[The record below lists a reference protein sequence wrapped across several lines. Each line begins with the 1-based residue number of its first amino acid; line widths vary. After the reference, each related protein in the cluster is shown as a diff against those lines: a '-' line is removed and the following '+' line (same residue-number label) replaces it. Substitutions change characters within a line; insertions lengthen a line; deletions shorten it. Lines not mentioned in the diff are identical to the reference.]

1 MNIVESKEVLDHY
14 IKYFDYLW
22 EQDVRVS
29 HGIKALMNAH
39 EKTYQTL
46 KKGEEYVYLGIPNYQ
61 PVEQHEYWQKDHLRR
76 IQAGIKCRLLF
87 NKDADPKILADR
99 NSYHGCDARYMP
111 TEIKTPSYISIFKG
125 TVVMAIP
132 KKNPVVIEINNKE
145 IAESFKAYFEEFWKI
160 SKKEN

>member
-1 MNIVESKEVLDHY
+1 
-14 IKYFDYLW
+14 
-22 EQDVRVS
+22 
-29 HGIKALMNAH
+29 
-39 EKTYQTL
+39 
-46 KKGEEYVYLGIPNYQ
+46 
-61 PVEQHEYWQKDHLRR
+61 
-76 IQAGIKCRLLF
+76 
-87 NKDADPKILADR
+87 
-99 NSYHGCDARYMP
+99 MP